1 MSSPFQKNFSAKS
14 PMSPLNG
21 AYASGAGGMVAQSD
35 RAAFDKL
42 TNDIVSA
49 TTKAV
54 KRGRKNAEKD
64 KEATNKKFSK
74 NALEDR
80 IFEPEILEKE
90 VEREDIDVYDES
102 NVEFDDLINSSNK
115 EILKQSIKTPSAKQ
129 SVKTPSVKQ
138 LGKIFDAGKSIFKN
152 L

>member
-21 AYASGAGGMVAQSD
+21 AYASGAGGMVARSD

-80 IFEPEILEKE
+80 IFKPEILEKE
-90 VEREDIDVYDES
+90 VEIEDIDVYDES
-102 NVEFDDLINSSNK
+102 NVEFD
-115 EILKQSIKTPSAKQ
+115 
-129 SVKTPSVKQ
+129 
-138 LGKIFDAGKSIFKN
+138 N
-152 L
+152 LT

>member
-21 AYASGAGGMVAQSD
+21 AYASGAGGMVARSD

-80 IFEPEILEKE
+80 IFKPEILEKE
-90 VEREDIDVYDES
+90 VEIEDIDVYDES
-102 NVEFDDLINSSNK
+102 NVEFDNLINSSNK
-115 EILKQSIKTPSAKQ
+115 EILKQSIKTPS
-129 SVKTPSVKQ
+129 VKQ
-138 LGKIFDAGKSIFKN
+138 LGKTFDAGKSIFKN